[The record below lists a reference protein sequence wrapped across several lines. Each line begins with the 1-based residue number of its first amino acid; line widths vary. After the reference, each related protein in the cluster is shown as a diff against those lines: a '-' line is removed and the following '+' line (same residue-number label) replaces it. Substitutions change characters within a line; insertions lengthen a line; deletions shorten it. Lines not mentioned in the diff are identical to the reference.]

1 MQRAEMI
8 FYDTVVWN
16 DSAARIHET
25 RLGSVTRFDEM
36 NRIKME
42 ITLNYKTQDDRH
54 RDQKYSAS
62 LIKRDPFNVRKE
74 PMMPAF

>member
-8 FYDTVVWN
+8 FYDTVDRN
-16 DSAARIHET
+16 DSAANLHET
-25 RLGSVTRFDEM
+25 RLRSVTRFDEM

-54 RDQKYSAS
+54 RYQKYSAS
-62 LIKRDPFNVRKE
+62 LIKRVPFNVRKE
-74 PMMPAF
+74 PLQQAV